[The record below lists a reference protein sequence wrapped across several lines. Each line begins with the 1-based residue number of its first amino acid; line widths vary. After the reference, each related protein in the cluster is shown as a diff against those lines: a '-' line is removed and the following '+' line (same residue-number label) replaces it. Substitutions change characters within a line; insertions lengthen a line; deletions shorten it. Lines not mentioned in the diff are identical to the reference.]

1 VSPRPSVVFSA
12 FRSSSDPRLLGWV
25 AFRQSVQAGART
37 GELVR
42 AGALARS
49 GELGRAGEPARAGEL
64 GRAGA
69 LARAG
74 ELARDTG
81 FARAGELAR
90 TGDAELLP
98 EGRDRSRGVTVADS
112 GHSGIWRLLAS
123 NSRELGRSSSV
134 YATFAGARAHVLEL
148 RDQCDAMVATV
159 VTGPSAGTHG
169 WVVTVGERIVM
180 TAGRWYGAASA
191 SREAAAGTIEAFRI
205 ALVAEDARHA
215 TEAGRRG
222 TRVLSEE
229 ERAQAW

>member
-1 VSPRPSVVFSA
+1 MSPRPSVVFSA
-12 FRSSSDPRLLGWV
+12 FRSNSDPRLQGWV
-25 AFRQSVQAGART
+25 AFRQSVQAGSRAGELLRAGAPART
-37 GELVR
+37 GELAR
-42 AGALARS
+42 AGA
-49 GELGRAGEPARAGEL
+49 P
-64 GRAGA
+64 
-69 LARAG
+69 ARAG

-90 TGDAELLP
+90 TGDAELVP
-98 EGRDRSRGVTVADS
+98 EGRDRPRGVATVADS

>member
-12 FRSSSDPRLLGWV
+12 FRSNSDPRLQGWV
-25 AFRQSVQAGART
+25 AFRQSVQAGSRAGELLRAGAPART
-37 GELVR
+37 GELAR
-42 AGALARS
+42 AGA
-49 GELGRAGEPARAGEL
+49 P
-64 GRAGA
+64 
-69 LARAG
+69 ARAG

-90 TGDAELLP
+90 TGDAELVP
-98 EGRDRSRGVTVADS
+98 EGRDRPRGVATVADSGHS

>member
-1 VSPRPSVVFSA
+1 MSPRPSVVFSA
-12 FRSSSDPRLLGWV
+12 FRSNSDPRLQGWV
-25 AFRQSVQAGART
+25 AFRQSVQAGSRT
-37 GELVR
+37 GELLR
-42 AGALARS
+42 AGA
-49 GELGRAGEPARAGEL
+49 P
-64 GRAGA
+64 
-69 LARAG
+69 ARAG

-90 TGDAELLP
+90 TGDAELVP
-98 EGRDRSRGVTVADS
+98 EGRDRPRGVATVATVADSGHS